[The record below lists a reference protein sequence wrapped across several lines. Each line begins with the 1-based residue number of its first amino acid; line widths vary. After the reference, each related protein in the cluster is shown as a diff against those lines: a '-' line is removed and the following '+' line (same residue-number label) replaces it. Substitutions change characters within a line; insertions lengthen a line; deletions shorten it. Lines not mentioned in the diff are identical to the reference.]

1 MRKFV
6 FFKIQLKRYLK
17 LIPVLI
23 LGIVILSL
31 FSFVAVTYATKMNK
45 SRKKINKE
53 TLVFSSKDDSPLTA
67 IIVDSLSKSESINA
81 VFNIKKLSEKK
92 AIKEVK
98 THKALAAVV
107 IPDDCKIS
115 SVVSSST
122 MS

>member
-81 VFNIKKLSEKK
+81 VFNIKKLL
-92 AIKEVK
+92 I
-98 THKALAAVV
+98 
-107 IPDDCKIS
+107 
-115 SVVSSST
+115 
-122 MS
+122 

>member
-53 TLVFSSKDDSPLTA
+53 TLVFS
-67 IIVDSLSKSESINA
+67 
-81 VFNIKKLSEKK
+81 F
-92 AIKEVK
+92 
-98 THKALAAVV
+98 
-107 IPDDCKIS
+107 
-115 SVVSSST
+115 
-122 MS
+122 

>member
-45 SRKKINKE
+45 SRKKNQQGNPS
-53 TLVFSSKDDSPLTA
+53 F
-67 IIVDSLSKSESINA
+67 
-81 VFNIKKLSEKK
+81 FIKG
-92 AIKEVK
+92 
-98 THKALAAVV
+98 
-107 IPDDCKIS
+107 
-115 SVVSSST
+115 
-122 MS
+122 